1 MRSFFFP
8 DRPITPLIFLP
19 LLLLSCEKT
28 LSPDLLYEGD
38 KIVLHA
44 ILNPNTAFQAQLTIS
59 LPPVGLQQEIT
70 YVQGA
75 SVRLVSE
82 TGNILALEEEAEGI
96 YAAPLNWRPQTGVR
110 YYLTASASG
119 FPDIETTL
127 VLVPT
132 TPSISQFGFQDS
144 AFTPSGSNN
153 RSGGEINFSI
163 PHNPSIPEYFH
174 FEARFVWDSLIDPFA
189 FLSVQEILAGN
200 VSCGYGGGEFLSD
213 ACFVINPFPLSFR
226 TSIPAVRRTGERPKQ
241 IEFVVAQTSESYFR
255 YYELLNQP
263 EDIELAFSEPAPSY
277 SNVRGGYGLLG
288 ARHERVFQ
296 IILD

>member
-1 MRSFFFP
+1 MQPDFFTI
-8 DRPITPLIFLP
+8 RPITPLIFLP

-28 LSPDLLYEGD
+28 LSPDLFYEGD

-44 ILNPNTAFQAQLTIS
+44 ILNPNASFQAQLTLS

-70 YVQGA
+70 YVLGA
-75 SVRLVSE
+75 TVRLVSE
-82 TGNILALEEEAEGI
+82 NGNILALEEEGEGI
-96 YAAPLNWRPQTGVR
+96 YAAPLNWRPQTGMR

-163 PHNPSIPEYFH
+163 SNHPSIPEYFH
-174 FEARFVWDSLIDPFA
+174 VEARFVWDSLIDPFA
-189 FLSVQEILAGN
+189 FLSVRK
-200 VSCGYGGGEFLSD
+200 LSGKGL
-213 ACFVINPFPLSFR
+213 I
-226 TSIPAVRRTGERPKQ
+226 TKH
-241 IEFVVAQTSESYFR
+241 TSERNSPPPYP
-255 YYELLNQP
+255 Q
-263 EDIELAFSEPAPSY
+263 LAFPAKISCTERKAKGSMSES
-277 SNVRGGYGLLG
+277 
-288 ARHERVFQ
+288 HT
-296 IILD
+296 